1 MRPVPTQPGRCRRH
15 TLPPYRRAHE
25 SPLLRYT
32 GATVTTRS
40 NRDDSQK
47 KRRPTASRPAS
58 KTRGSKKAVARPR
71 RRIVQEP
78 VPAAAVPEAP
88 PDLAVSEEPQPELFP
103 LPVSAVE
110 STFAARVPPPEPERP
125 RPPGRRAIFLDV
137 ENTSRAQHLAHVIDH
152 LGVDPWD
159 RRTELVA
166 VANWRVVGHE
176 AARLLAAR
184 GAHLVHSAPST
195 GVRDWSDLRIA
206 VAAGIWLASA
216 RPGDLIEIVSD
227 DRAFDAVGDV
237 AASLGIEFRRLS
249 YRRLREDGAGPA
261 VETESVPAA
270 SSAASSAAPS
280 RRRRRRRGRGP
291 GGPTPS
297 SAPERRH
304 ADTREGARP
313 SGSAAA
319 PGSRTAGGRRRPVTA
334 QAPRPPV
341 DASHTTAPHDEL
353 VSVVR
358 GLVESSPKRS
368 VSIDAVANALKS
380 RGFLRSPG
388 SPRLVTRLR
397 RIREIL
403 VSASGIITLAED
415 GAAPGNGPLPEPTP
429 RKAEPQVGPEPMD
442 DEVDD
447 DRQPDF
453 LAGRPGDRERPEVDG
468 NRADADG
475 NRAEPSPPGAA
486 PVRGRRRRRRRWR
499 GGPRQPASGSPP
511 PA

>member
-1 MRPVPTQPGRCRRH
+1 M
-15 TLPPYRRAHE
+15 
-25 SPLLRYT
+25 RYT
-32 GATVTTRS
+32 GATVTTSS
-40 NRDDSQK
+40 NRSGSRK
-47 KRRPTASRPAS
+47 KPRGSTSRPVS
-58 KTRGSKKAVARPR
+58 GGRSSRKVVERPR
-71 RRIVQEP
+71 RRVVEEPAPEP
-78 VPAAAVPEAP
+78 VVPSVPEVIDEPAP
-88 PDLAVSEEPQPELFP
+88 FP
-103 LPVSAVE
+103 LPVSDVE

-125 RPPGRRAIFLDV
+125 RPAGRRAIFLDV

-237 AASLGIEFRRLS
+237 SASLGIEFRRLS
-249 YRRLREDGAGPA
+249 YRRLKEDAGEPV
-261 VETESVPAA
+261 VEAESERPPI
-270 SSAASSAAPS
+270 SAAGS

-291 GGPTPS
+291 VAPPPSTGAERRPVDSREAPRHAGPAGPTGGR
-297 SAPERRH
+297 A
-304 ADTREGARP
+304 G
-313 SGSAAA
+313 
-319 PGSRTAGGRRRPVTA
+319 GGRRRPA
-334 QAPRPPV
+334 
-341 DASHTTAPHDEL
+341 ASHAHRSQPEAPHTAPHDEL

-358 GLVESSPKRS
+358 GLVEASPKRI

-380 RGFLRSPG
+380 RGFQRSPG

-397 RIREIL
+397 RIRELL
-403 VSASGIITLAED
+403 VSPSGAITLAEEG
-415 GAAPGNGPLPEPTP
+415 GAARDEPRVDSLPRVESGPPVEVEP
-429 RKAEPQVGPEPMD
+429 D
-442 DEVDD
+442 DLD

-453 LAGRPGDRERPEVDG
+453 LRGPEVEIEAPEVDG
-468 NRADADG
+468 NRA
-475 NRAEPSPPGAA
+475 EPPPSVAPPG
-486 PVRGRRRRRRRWR
+486 RSRRRRRRRWR
-499 GGPRQPASGSPP
+499 GGPRQPAPGPQST
-511 PA
+511 